1 MHFISSNHN
10 LIQFVCVYTCTYLL
24 VHAKV
29 HWSLFYFSGDMPL
42 EFAMIGVVLIK
53 YVVFSFGVLLLEI
66 MSGKKKNSLYHFDY
80 SLNLIG

>member
-1 MHFISSNHN
+1 
-10 LIQFVCVYTCTYLL
+10 
-24 VHAKV
+24 
-29 HWSLFYFSGDMPL
+29 
-42 EFAMIGVVLIK
+42 MIGVVLIK